1 MEGRDLGGEVD
12 RSLSGTRGREGGSLW
27 RFLIGQLPALVG
39 GWGHH
44 SLGVG
49 HAENLVTWGEYDLPH
64 YDEFEVPRDILGS
77 VCVARQ

>member
-1 MEGRDLGGEVD
+1 M
-12 RSLSGTRGREGGSLW
+12 RGRESLEGSHLDNFQHW
-27 RFLIGQLPALVG
+27 WVVG
-39 GWGHH
+39 RHH

-64 YDEFEVPRDILGS
+64 YDEFEVPRDILES